1 MERSAISGLPV
12 VEENE
17 ASGEVGD
24 IYAEAKQ
31 LMQLP
36 FVPNILKGLAISPA
50 ALTIYWQ
57 AFRAFLLHSTLP
69 QALSAMILYAIAE
82 RNHCQ
87 YCSAGHEMTCR
98 TLGIDEETLD
108 RLVKD
113 LGNVSPERVR
123 EIIRFALKVNSDP
136 QGLVAADYDRVR
148 AEGVTDEELTEII
161 LMAAMGRMGDT
172 LADGLKIEVDP
183 VAAQTLQST
192 AKPAK
197 PDAASVPASGG
208 NQV

>member
-1 MERSAISGLPV
+1 MERSAISGLPM
-12 VEENE
+12 VEESD
-17 ASGEVGD
+17 ASGEVAG
-24 IYAEAKQ
+24 IFAEARQ
-31 LMQLP
+31 MMQVP

-57 AFRAFLLHSTLP
+57 AFRAFFQHSTLP

-98 TLGIDEETLD
+98 MLGIDEETLD
-108 RLVKD
+108 QLVKD

-136 QGLVAADYDRVR
+136 QSLAAEDYDRVR
-148 AEGVTDEELTEII
+148 AEGVTDEELAEII
-161 LMAAMGRMGDT
+161 LMAAIGRMGDT
-172 LADGLKIEVDP
+172 LADGLKIAVDRM
-183 VAAQTLQST
+183 ALETL
-192 AKPAK
+192 
-197 PDAASVPASGG
+197 GR
-208 NQV
+208 